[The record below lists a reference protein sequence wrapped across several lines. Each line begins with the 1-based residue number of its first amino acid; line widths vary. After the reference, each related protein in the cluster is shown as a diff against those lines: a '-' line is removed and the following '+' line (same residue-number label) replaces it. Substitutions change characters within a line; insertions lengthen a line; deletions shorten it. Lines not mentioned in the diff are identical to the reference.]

1 MKNNKYWLSR
11 AVRRMFERMAK
22 AEKTANIV
30 AKIYKKALLYLLGK
44 QEGIF
49 KKYMV
54 KYGLTMTEAK
64 RLLNTMRDKTS
75 VDELMQ
81 KLNEAKSSKERQE
94 LKKELETAAYRAR
107 LERLQ
112 DLQDQIDDVM
122 QNVFKQEKE
131 VTTEHYIDL
140 AEETYAETMY
150 DVQQETGLGFS
161 FAQIDPKQI
170 KRMLN
175 VNWSGSNYASRIW
188 GNTRKLAQRLKEEL
202 IVSVITGRTERDT
215 AEIFKEEFARGA
227 SDARRLIRT
236 ESSYISSQIEME
248 SYKECEIEQYR
259 YLATLDLRTSK
270 VCRELDGKVFLVSE
284 QKPGKNCPP
293 MHPWCRSTT
302 TAVVSE
308 EAFRKMKRRARDP
321 KTGKTYTVPASMT
334 YKEWYSKYIEGSQ
347 ETKTKEKATLNR
359 SSNHKNT
366 IEKQVN
372 RTRKS
377 DANNNFNDV
386 TRVWLERNKNSN
398 GEVVELSEYTVGG
411 ETYVMDGRNVSQ
423 NNSPRELEVAQILKR
438 KLGWRIELIPE
449 IKGIY
454 RGIKTPDYV
463 CNGERWDLKE
473 LKKGTSKNLL
483 RDTAHKHKDQA
494 ENFIFDI
501 TSCALDYKEINRQ
514 AEGIFKN
521 YNTEHVKRVMLI
533 RGDEIIRIMEKV

>member
-112 DLQDQIDDVM
+112 NLQDQIDDVM
-122 QNVFKQEKE
+122 QTVFKQEKE

-140 AEETYAETMY
+140 AEETYNETMY

-270 VCRELDGKVFLVSE
+270 VCRELDGKVFPVSE

-308 EAFRKMKRRARDP
+308 EAFQKMKRRARDP

-334 YKEWYSKYIEGSQ
+334 YKEWYSKYVEGNQ
-347 ETKTKEKATLNR
+347 KAETKNKKKAETKGKTEAKEKATLNHSADR
-359 SSNHKNT
+359 KQYEKYREILGEDAPKNFADFQKMKYNT
-366 IEKQVN
+366 NEYWKYIE
-372 RTRKS
+372 
-377 DANNNFNDV
+377 A
-386 TRVWLERNKNSN
+386 
-398 GEVVELSEYTVGG
+398 
-411 ETYVMDGRNVSQ
+411 
-423 NNSPRELEVAQILKR
+423 
-438 KLGWRIELIPE
+438 
-449 IKGIY
+449 
-454 RGIKTPDYV
+454 DYQ
-463 CNGERWDLKE
+463 RRLE
-473 LKKGTSKNLL
+473 LKKNPELKLPN
-483 RDTAHKHKDQA
+483 A
-494 ENFIFDI
+494 EDAILAEAKFTKYLFNPDNTKGYPKGMAFTERLGYGMDNWEK
-501 TSCALDYKEINRQ
+501 LQEEIRQ
-514 AEGIFKN
+514 AA
-521 YNTEHVKRVMLI
+521 VKFPAHYVSNNGY
-533 RGDEIIRIMEKV
+533 GDRYVQRMILYGVNGKPANVIAAWIKKQDGTVSLTSAYIKELQ